1 LNIGLSYEFN
11 KNYRRALYYYKKEI
25 ILNPSSQEACYNI
38 GNFFYEKNQ
47 WKKAIPYLEKCFESG
62 YKNNIDQT
70 VYNLGTCYYKLRKI
84 DLYILLYSRFLQ
96 INNKAAWA
104 AYNLAG
110 AYFDKHQYK
119 RAALMYSKARK
130 LGIKKDTDQQIEKSL
145 TKINSLK
152 TLKFNK

>member
-1 LNIGLSYEFN
+1 
-11 KNYRRALYYYKKEI
+11 
-25 ILNPSSQEACYNI
+25 
-38 GNFFYEKNQ
+38 
-47 WKKAIPYLEKCFESG
+47 
-62 YKNNIDQT
+62 
-70 VYNLGTCYYKLRKI
+70 
-84 DLYILLYSRFLQ
+84 
-96 INNKAAWA
+96 
-104 AYNLAG
+104 LAG